1 MHYIHTG
8 STMLNLGLTGRT
20 TGGWPLG
27 RSSNVV
33 GDKSTGKTLLAIE
46 AASMFL
52 GAPPKGIDY
61 PHVLYLEGEAAFD
74 LDYAAAL
81 GLPVDQVTLE
91 ALTTIEQLYTKLEN
105 VCKIKARSH
114 GNLVIVDSLD
124 SIDAQAELTKNLDD
138 GTYDMGKQKQ
148 LGRIFRRLVKPMA
161 DSNTHLMIISQI
173 RHNITNMPFSPK
185 WRRSGGK
192 ALDFYCSHIVWL
204 HEIKKLKAEAT
215 SWVYGVNINA
225 KINKNKVAPPFR
237 EVLFPLLFTFGIDD
251 VTSLINFLSGTEVPL
266 DLKIVK
272 QSGGYYCLPGSDEK
286 FKLIDLISVIEN
298 DSEIY
303 LSLVNNAQMVWAF
316 FEEEIRV
323 RRRSKV
329 ELLTGQVTSGS
340 DLEIKVQDQDTSDQP
355 AQRRGFA
362 APGAV

>member
-1 MHYIHTG
+1 MHCIHSG
-8 STMLNLGLTGRT
+8 STMLNLGLTGMS

-27 RSSNVV
+27 RSSNIV

-46 AASMFL
+46 AATMFL
-52 GAPPKGIDY
+52 GAPPKGIDH

-81 GLPVDQVTLE
+81 GLPVDQVTLRP
-91 ALTTIEQLYTKLEN
+91 LDTIEQLYIELEG
-105 VCKIKARSH
+105 VCKVKAKSH

-124 SIDAQAELTKNLDD
+124 SIDAEAELAKSLDE

-148 LGRIFRRLVKPMA
+148 LGKIFRRLVKPMA

-173 RHNITNMPFSPK
+173 RHNITTLPFSPK

-204 HEIKKLKAEAT
+204 HEIKKLKTKKT

-225 KINKNKVAPPFR
+225 KINKNKMAPPFR

-251 VTSLINFLSGTEVPL
+251 VVSLINFLSGPEVPL
-266 DLKIVK
+266 NSRITKSD
-272 QSGGYYCLPGSDEK
+272 GFHCLPGDDEK
-286 FKLIDLISVIEN
+286 FKLTDLISIIEG

-303 LSLVNNAQMVWAF
+303 LSLVDTAQIVWAF
-316 FEEEIRV
+316 FEDAIKV

-329 ELLTGQVTSGS
+329 ELLTGQVTGGS
-340 DLEIKVQDQDTSDQP
+340 DLEVEVPDQDTSDRP
-355 AQRRGFA
+355 IQRTGFK
-362 APGAV
+362 APGG